1 MAVRLAM
8 VVIPCLALTLVVAS
22 ASAQAPAPVH
32 HVKGV
37 VPPAVSKFKHH
48 KKLRAVYDS
57 LADSTR
63 LSVMTHRGQYFLT
76 VKRPRLT
83 WSVVYGGQKP
93 GAEPPAE
100 IWLEFR
106 TQSPQVALDS
116 RLDVLYGSGQRLEV
130 PSAGAHSDPGILTWN
145 YFMRFAIPMGSFAEV
160 LRTQKVLITVGGVSE
175 YLEPEQLE
183 ALRDLVSRV
192 GEGAPAAAA
201 SGYAAFTPAPPG
213 TDVLAVEFKINSW
226 RRRGRRR
233 SSRAGASGASGA
245 PGGRSRSAR
254 PRCSRQAPTS
264 RR

>member
-116 RLDVLYGSGQRLEV
+116 RLEVLYGSGQRLEV
-130 PSAGAHSDPGILTWN
+130 PS
-145 YFMRFAIPMGSFAEV
+145 
-160 LRTQKVLITVGGVSE
+160 
-175 YLEPEQLE
+175 
-183 ALRDLVSRV
+183 
-192 GEGAPAAAA
+192 
-201 SGYAAFTPAPPG
+201 
-213 TDVLAVEFKINSW
+213 
-226 RRRGRRR
+226 RRR
-233 SSRAGASGASGA
+233 
-245 PGGRSRSAR
+245 PQR
-254 PRCSRQAPTS
+254 PRYPDVEPLHAVRDSDGLVR
-264 RR
+264 